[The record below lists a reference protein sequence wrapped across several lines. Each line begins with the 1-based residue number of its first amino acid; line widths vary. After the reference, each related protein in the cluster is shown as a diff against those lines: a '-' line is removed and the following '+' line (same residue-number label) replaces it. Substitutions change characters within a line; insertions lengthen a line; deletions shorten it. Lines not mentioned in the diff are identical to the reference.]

1 MKIFVCIKQ
10 VPDTEAKIKISP
22 DGSGID
28 DAEINYIIN
37 PYDEYAIE
45 EGLQIK
51 ESLGE
56 GEVIL
61 ISLGPERA
69 STALRGGLAMGAD
82 RAIHINDP
90 LLDENDP
97 LLVATLLS
105 KAIQQEGYNLVLCGQ
120 QGVGTDHSQVGPIL
134 AELLGIPHVGVI
146 TKLQISPDK
155 AIAHREIEG
164 VSEVVE
170 TPLPALFTAQKGL
183 NEPRYPSLKGI
194 MMAKKKPLTVLDCQ
208 QLGVSE
214 EEVNKLKGKV
224 PIIKLELPPMRPK
237 GVMVEGEPSETV
249 RQLIEWLQRE
259 TGIL

>member
-1 MKIFVCIKQ
+1 MKIFVCMKQ
-10 VPDTEAKIKISP
+10 VPDTEAKITIAP
-22 DGSGID
+22 DGKGID
-28 DAEINYIIN
+28 DADINYIIN

-51 ESLGE
+51 ESPGE

-61 ISLGPERA
+61 ISVGPERV
-69 STALRGGLAMGAD
+69 STALRSGLAMGAD

-97 LLVATLLS
+97 LLIAAILS
-105 KAIQQEGYNLVLCGQ
+105 KAIQQEGYDLVLCGQ
-120 QGVGTDHSQVGPIL
+120 EGVGTDHCQVGPIL
-134 AELLGIPHVGVI
+134 AELLDIPHVGVI
-146 TKLQISPDK
+146 TTLQISHGK
-155 AIAHREIEG
+155 AVAHREIEG

-170 TPLPALFTAQKGL
+170 TPLPALLTAQKGL

-208 QLGVSE
+208 QLDLSE
-214 EEVNKLKGKV
+214 EDVNKLKGKA

-237 GVMVEGEPSETV
+237 GIVVEGESSEMV